1 MIELPAGSATGIGSL
16 PGTDIIEAT
25 RVVLGELNL
34 PHLPELP
41 DRGPGAEMIGRGA
54 AFLVELPV
62 ELYAARWQ
70 LCARP
75 GRDLRRTLDFLNRD
89 LDTLTE
95 LADGYSGPLKIQ
107 ATGPWTLAAALQKP
121 TGGAILRDPGAV
133 RDLTDSLAEG
143 LAAHVA
149 DIKARVPGASVILQL
164 DEPSLPAVLRGSIPT
179 ESGFSHHRPVEPPVA
194 ATRLRHL
201 IGRVGAPVVVHS
213 CAPDVPVA
221 LIAAETGA
229 AGIALDMSLLDMDR
243 PGSIDPLGEALDT
256 GGITLFAGSDDPDPA
271 KAPRAL
277 WKRLG
282 LTPAKLPAQVVLTP
296 SCGLAGRTPA
306 AARKAMTACRE
317 GARRLVDDPEA

>member
-1 MIELPAGSATGIGSL
+1 MIELPEGSSTGIGSL
-16 PGTDIIEAT
+16 PGTDVIEAT

-41 DRGPGAEMIGRGA
+41 ARGPGADMIGRGA

-62 ELYAARWQ
+62 ELYVARWQ
-70 LCARP
+70 LTGRP
-75 GRDLRRTLDFLNRD
+75 GRDLRRTLDFLDRD
-89 LDTLTE
+89 LDALTE
-95 LADGYSGPLKIQ
+95 LTDGYTGPLKVQ

-149 DIKARVPGASVILQL
+149 DVRARVPGASVILQL
-164 DEPSLPAVLRGSIPT
+164 DEPSLPAVLAGHIPT
-179 ESGFSHHRPVEPPVA
+179 ESGFSHYRPVEAPVA

-221 LIAAETGA
+221 LLAGETGA
-229 AGIALDMSLLDMDR
+229 AGIALDLGLLDLDR
-243 PGSIDPLGEALDT
+243 AESIDPLGEALD
-256 GGITLFAGSDDPDPA
+256 GGLTLFAGSDAADPGDA
-271 KAPRAL
+271 ARGL
-277 WKRLG
+277 WRRLG
-282 LTPAKLPAQVVLTP
+282 LSPAKLPAQVVVTP
-296 SCGLAGRTPA
+296 SCGLAGRTPE
-306 AARKAMTACRE
+306 AARKAMAACRE
-317 GARRLVDDPEA
+317 AARRLADDPEG